1 MTAEGSIRGMLTS
14 CGVLVLAAGMASTL
28 SVDFFPAKCN
38 RSVTVLTSHQLESSV
53 GLHYSNDVSCTYT
66 VTVAANKRV
75 FAKFQ
80 RFDFEKKHNGSCT
93 DYVNLYDGN
102 DVSQTRLNANPLCG
116 TVLPSNAMSSG
127 NSITVSF
134 VTDSTGIGRG
144 FALLFTAVYNGTC
157 ASGDFSCNNSFCIDS
172 DLQCNG
178 LDQCGD
184 NSDEAAC
191 TAEDLLL
198 RYGKDHAPL
207 IAGVVLGVLAL
218 TVISVLVGMYIYKR
232 NKWRRFLSDN
242 DAEDESIWEIESAY
256 PVTQKYFKGN
266 RGRPNYNTLQEY
278 AETDHVTAETNDI
291 SPRGTSDI
299 SDASTSKL
307 TSTA

>member
-1 MTAEGSIRGMLTS
+1 MTLEGSSRGMLTL
-14 CGVLVLAAGMASTL
+14 CGVLVLAAGIATSV
-28 SVDFFPAKCN
+28 SVDYFPAKCN
-38 RSVTVLTSHQLESSV
+38 SSVIVDTSSQLESSV
-53 GLHYSNDVSCTYT
+53 GLHYASDVSCTYT

-75 FAKFQ
+75 LAKFQ
-80 RFDFEKKHNGSCT
+80 RFDFEKEHNGSCV
-93 DYVNLYDGN
+93 DYINLFDGS
-102 DVSQTRLNANPLCG
+102 DVHQTKLNAKPLCG
-116 TVLPSNAMSSG
+116 TILPGSTISSR
-127 NSITVSF
+127 NTITASF
-134 VTDSTGIGRG
+134 VTDSSGTARG
-144 FALLFTAVYNGTC
+144 FALLFTAIYNGTC
-157 ASGDFSCNNSFCIDS
+157 ASGDFSCNNSLCIAN

-207 IAGVVLGVLAL
+207 IAGVVLGVLAV
-218 TVISVLVGMYIYKR
+218 TVIGVLVAMYIYKR

-278 AETDHVTAETNDI
+278 PETDHVTAETNDI
-291 SPRGTSDI
+291 SPRGTSDV